1 MVQNPLMK
9 ILHLLSFNNKP
20 ITKGQIV
27 YYLQFKPSDFYQI
40 EDAVNIMKLL
50 QINGAFV
57 IYQDG

>member
-1 MVQNPLMK
+1 MLQK
-9 ILHLLSFNNKP
+9 TRRIL
-20 ITKGQIV
+20 
-27 YYLQFKPSDFYQI
+27 YLQI